1 MKTHSFNTNQRIGE
15 KDGWLGWGG
24 GDGSGGGKH
33 ILKGKLKMVGRVGIK
48 AKGTNKLNHL
58 NLILFL
64 KISLENMLLE
74 TKKNLQLYIIK

>member
-1 MKTHSFNTNQRIGE
+1 MVR
-15 KDGWLGWGG
+15 LRGG
-24 GDGSGGGKH
+24 GSGGGKH

-64 KISLENMLLE
+64 KIS
-74 TKKNLQLYIIK
+74 